1 MTTNLMTIAEL
12 LATDAVIG
20 RELDS
25 GRRGRDLPPW
35 TENALRTLLAE
46 RRVIRTELERRHVA
60 ANN

>member
-46 RRVIRTELERRHVA
+46 RRVIPTELERRHVA